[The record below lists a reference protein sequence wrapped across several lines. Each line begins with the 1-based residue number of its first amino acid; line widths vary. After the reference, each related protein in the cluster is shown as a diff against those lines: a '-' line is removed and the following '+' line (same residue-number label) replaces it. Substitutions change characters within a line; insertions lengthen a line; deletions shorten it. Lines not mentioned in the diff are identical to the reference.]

1 MAKDA
6 SRMQRRGEEEV
17 VDKKGSLKEKD
28 TSIFGENYGSLSS
41 K

>member
-17 VDKKGSLKEKD
+17 VDKKGSLKEENM
-28 TSIFGENYGSLSS
+28 SIFGENYGSLSS
-41 K
+41 R